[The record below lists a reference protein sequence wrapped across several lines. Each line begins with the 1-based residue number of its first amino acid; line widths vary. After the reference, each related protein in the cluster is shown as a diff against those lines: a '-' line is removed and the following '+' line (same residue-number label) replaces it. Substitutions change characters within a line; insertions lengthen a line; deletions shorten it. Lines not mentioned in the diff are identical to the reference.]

1 MEKFENADALNFMAV
16 INIIISIVGAIT
28 VWSNFGTTRYEET
41 NWFGIIGGL
50 AILIVGFTQ
59 FFLLKTVVDIYDKV
73 DK

>member
-28 VWSNFGTTRYEET
+28 VWSNFGETKYDET

-59 FFLLKTVVDIYDKV
+59 FFLLKTVVDIYDKM
-73 DK
+73 KG